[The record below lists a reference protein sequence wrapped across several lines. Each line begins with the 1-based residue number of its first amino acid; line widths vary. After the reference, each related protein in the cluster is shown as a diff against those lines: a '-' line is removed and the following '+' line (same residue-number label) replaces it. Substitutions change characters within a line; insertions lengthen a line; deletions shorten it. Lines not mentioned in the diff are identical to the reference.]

1 VVEGVAGQDGGG
13 EQAADRGEAVAD
25 EVSVPESR
33 LPLRGL
39 RVLADQSAETV
50 APHDP

>member
-25 EVSVPESR
+25 DD
-33 LPLRGL
+33 LR
-39 RVLADQSAETV
+39 DQRIGGVDRGRWSFPSAALVT
-50 APHDP
+50 ARNA